1 MAGVVAQQL
10 PTDAG
15 LALVNGANLA
25 FVDAMTSGFLV
36 SAIFVGFAAIVA
48 ITMIPTRMR
57 EVQAVEDSEV
67 PVGSGDGA
75 EGLSGDPSQP
85 LLAPSPA

>member
-1 MAGVVAQQL
+1 MADRTVLRIDHKV
-10 PTDAG
+10 
-15 LALVNGANLA
+15 A

-67 PVGSGDGA
+67 LVDGGDEA
-75 EGLSGDPSQP
+75 EDLSSDPSQP